1 MNAKQELAGR
11 VHQLVHDEIKPDTQ
25 RILDILADYTIGY
38 SGSIQDRD
46 LERLIEHFIFA
57 KRAENVTTATIVSYR
72 SSLRRFQAY
81 TAKDAADISTADI
94 RDYIAYL
101 GDVRGNGINAMQ
113 TAISI
118 LRSFFG
124 WLHQEELIP
133 RNPMIRIKSY
143 KIDKRD
149 SRHPLTNEQLE
160 MLRNACQTYREKAI
174 VEFLYSSGCRVS
186 EAVQIDVNAMDFSQ
200 RAVPVI
206 GKGRKPRTLY
216 FSVKAKLMIQ
226 HYLEE
231 RPGGTALFSAKRKP
245 YKRLSKRALEI
256 IIRDLGKRAGINRQV
271 HPHILRHTLAT
282 DLINAGMD
290 IVIIQQILGHSSVGT
305 TQIYA
310 EMSQESV
317 QREYRK
323 YVA

>member
-11 VHQLVHDEIKPDTQ
+11 VLMLVHDEIKPDTQ
-25 RILDILADYTIGY
+25 RILDILGEYTIGY
-38 SGSIQDRD
+38 SSGIQDRD
-46 LERLIEHFIFA
+46 FLRLIDHFIFA
-57 KRAENVTTATIVSYR
+57 KRSEGITAATVKSYR
-72 SSLRRFQAY
+72 SSLKRFHAY
-81 TAKDAADISTADI
+81 DAKDAIDVTT
-94 RDYIAYL
+94 
-101 GDVRGNGINAMQ
+101 GDVRDYLGYLADVRRNGINSLQ
-113 TAISI
+113 TAINV

-143 KIDKRD
+143 KIDKRN
-149 SRHPLTNEQLE
+149 SRHPLTTEQLE
-160 MLRNACQTYREKAI
+160 MLRNACQTYREKAL

-186 EAVQIDVNAMDFSQ
+186 EAMQIDVKAIDFNQ
-200 RAVPVI
+200 RAVSVI
-206 GKGRKPRTLY
+206 GKGNKPRTLY
-216 FSVKAKLMIQ
+216 FSVRAKLMIQ
-226 HYLEE
+226 HYLDEHHNS
-231 RPGGTALFSAKRKP
+231 TALFCATRRP
-245 YKRLSKRALEI
+245 YKRLSKRSIEI

-282 DLINAGMD
+282 DLLNAGMD
-290 IVIIQQILGHSSVGT
+290 ITIIQQILGHNSVGT

-317 QREYRK
+317 QREYYK